1 MAGISDSDK
10 LGMAALIASSEGEQ
24 KVNRAKKG
32 DRFPPLPKPRPAKRK
47 KITVD
52 DVRSGRVSQGD
63 ANDEL
68 MIQNQQAVR
77 KANGGRVDG
86 VAMKGRTR
94 GKMC

>member
-1 MAGISDSDK
+1 MANTSNMDK
-10 LGMAALIASSEGEQ
+10 LGMAALIASTEGGQ
-24 KVNRAKKG
+24 TPNRAKKS
-32 DRFPPLPKPRPAKRK
+32 DKSPPLPRPRPTKRR

-52 DVRSGRVSQGD
+52 DVKSGRVSEGD

-68 MIQNQQAVR
+68 MIQNM
-77 KANGGRVDG
+77 KGFKDGGRIDG